1 MLATGMLGYM
11 LVGRRIPLAQTH
23 ILLNLESMVIRSGGA
38 DLEVRFKL
46 QLWHKY
52 RSNPFA
58 EPPEIGHFSFS
69 KPIMNEGDFA
79 QLSCIVTSG
88 DEPLSITWSFHGDR
102 VGGSETGIDITNLGP
117 RMSILVI
124 GSVGHR
130 HQGKYTC
137 QAKNAAGVMTH
148 TTELK
153 VNG

>member
-1 MLATGMLGYM
+1 MPESM
-11 LVGRRIPLAQTH
+11 LVGLRIQLVQTH
-23 ILLNLESMVIRSGGA
+23 ILLNLGSMVNTNRGA
-38 DLEVRFKL
+38 DQERDCLLMFVSLF
-46 QLWHKY
+46 HFV
-52 RSNPFA
+52 P

-137 QAKNAAGVMTH
+137 QAKNAAGVRTH

>member
-1 MLATGMLGYM
+1 MGFQRT
-11 LVGRRIPLAQTH
+11 
-23 ILLNLESMVIRSGGA
+23 
-38 DLEVRFKL
+38 FK
-46 QLWHKY
+46 LWHKY

>member
-1 MLATGMLGYM
+1 MEA
-11 LVGRRIPLAQTH
+11 
-23 ILLNLESMVIRSGGA
+23 
-38 DLEVRFKL
+38 RFKL
-46 QLWHKY
+46 QRIIKAY
-52 RSNPFA
+52 DINIVPKPFA